1 MAENKEFKIT
11 IRAVTDQFESAMRRT
26 KDSFREANQSFRQ
39 GMQESNGF
47 LNDMANNLGKSMGV
61 LLNPVTLATAGI
73 AALGAGAVAAGVKG
87 MQMAMEFEDAG
98 NKLQASLGLAT
109 EETEEFK
116 ARMEES
122 FADARGTV
130 QEIQEAYRMVASTMQ
145 TGAEETGR
153 LADKA
158 LVLQEAF
165 GLDVTSSIKA
175 VDTMTKNLG
184 IDGDKAFDIIAT
196 TAQKAG
202 DKADDLL
209 DTFWEYSNQFA
220 EMGLDAEQFAGILT
234 TASEEGVYNFD
245 KVADAVKEFN
255 IRIKDGSKTTVES
268 MQMLLGDGATEVFN
282 KMKSGAMT
290 GAEAMQ
296 LVLTELQKIDDPL
309 KREQIAVGLFGTQW
323 EDVGDKA
330 MLAMTKG
337 MEGLEGFEGAMD
349 KATDAVDD
357 SFSKQIERIGNQ
369 FSLLA
374 KDVAEQLL
382 PYLKQFADFIEDNM
396 PKIQRTVETAIDV
409 VKFVFTDLAVVLK
422 NAWEIFKL
430 GYTIVKETVGLIV
443 DVLTGDFEGAKQRV
457 INIFEAIK
465 TAISDIFDNILG
477 AVKTKFNIIKEH
489 ITDKGKDIV
498 NGLWEGLQEKT
509 EWLKGKVTEWIKA
522 VLPGPIEKALG
533 IASPSKV
540 MKVIG
545 QQSAEGLA
553 LGVVDGK
560 SKVQQAVT
568 QLAVVMG
575 ESVKTMT
582 DKYNKTLYQ
591 MELQFS
597 KERMKLR
604 VEEMQKEIE
613 RTQTEV
619 QESEKRIEQLKKEL
633 KEYKKGS
640 EDYEKISE
648 DIRRETENLAKV
660 QERAAKARA
669 NAEQQAKSLVISAL
683 QQQRNILE
691 DVQDV
696 WERHHQALAEA
707 KEEYQR
713 RVREV
718 NRQLAEDERRLTE
731 DLKRQIE
738 QRAQDLMNWTGLFD
752 VVSFSG
758 EGITGGELLGN
769 LRDQVNA
776 FDEWQEQIGL
786 LAQKGVDEGL
796 IKELQKMGPKALP
809 QIKALNKLSD
819 EELTEYVNL
828 YRMKAQ
834 QAREEA
840 MRQLEQQRRET
851 QMKLMEIRANAYRQL
866 EMYRQ
871 KWAEKQKEIR
881 KNTMEELDAIE
892 RRYKQMAENS
902 THYGVSLMENFIGGV
917 RSRFGVLRSTLEQMM
932 EMVDMYMPHS
942 PAKVGPLKKLD
953 EYGPAMVQEIAR
965 GIQGS
970 LPTLERAVNQ
980 MAQVPSMAVVGG
992 GGGGSTTN
1000 NSHTTNYFNIS
1011 IESGNAEEVW
1021 EKLQDELHRRGF
1033 DL

>member
-1 MAENKEFKIT
+1 MAENREFRIT

-26 KDSFREANQSFRQ
+26 RDSFREANQSFRQ
-39 GMQESNGF
+39 GMQESNDF
-47 LNDMANNLGKSMGV
+47 LNDMANNLGKGMGA
-61 LLNPVTLATAGI
+61 LLNPATLATAGI
-73 AALGAGAVAAGVKG
+73 AALGAGAVAAGAKG

-122 FADARGTV
+122 FVDARGTV
-130 QEIQEAYRMVASTMQ
+130 QEIQEAYRLVASTMQ

-153 LADKA
+153 FADKA

-165 GLDVTSSIKA
+165 GLDMRSSIKA

-184 IDGDKAFDIIAT
+184 VSGDEAFDIIAK
-196 TAQKAG
+196 TAQEAG

-220 EMGLDAEQFAGILT
+220 EMGLSAEQFAGILT
-234 TASEEGVYNFD
+234 TTANEGVYNFD

-255 IRIKDGSKTTVES
+255 IRIKDGSVASTEA
-268 MQMLLGDGATEVFN
+268 MQRLLGDGATEVFN

-296 LVLTELQKIDDPL
+296 LVLTELQKIEDPL
-309 KREQIAVGLFGTQW
+309 EREQIGVGLFGTQW

-349 KATDAVDD
+349 KATDAVDN
-357 SFSKQIERIGNQ
+357 SFGKQIERIGNQ

-374 KDVAEQLL
+374 QDVAEQLL

-396 PKIQRTVETAIDV
+396 PKIQRTVEGTIDV
-409 VKFVFTDLAVVLK
+409 IKFVFTDLVVV
-422 NAWEIFKL
+422 FKL

-443 DVLTGDFEGAKQRV
+443 DVLTGDFEEAKQRV

-465 TAISDIFDNILG
+465 TAISNIFDNILG
-477 AVKTKFNIIKEH
+477 VVETKLNIIKKYM
-489 ITDKGKDIV
+489 TDKGKDIV
-498 NGLWEGLQEKT
+498 NGLWQGLQEKT
-509 EWLKGKVTEWIKA
+509 EWLKARITEWIKA
-522 VLPGPIEKALG
+522 VLPGPVEKALG

-540 MKVIG
+540 MRVIG

-553 LGVVDGK
+553 LGVADGK

-568 QLAVVMG
+568 NLGTSMG
-575 ESVKTMT
+575 ETIKASVNQ
-582 DKYNKTLYQ
+582 YNKTLYDL
-591 MELQFS
+591 ELQFS
-597 KERMKLR
+597 KERMRIK

-613 RTQTEV
+613 RTQTEI

-633 KEYKKGS
+633 KEYKEGS
-640 EDYEKISE
+640 EEYKKISE
-648 DIRRETENLAKV
+648 DIKKESENLAKA
-660 QERAAKARA
+660 QEQAAKTRA
-669 NAEQQAKSLVISAL
+669 NAEQEAKSLVISAL
-683 QQQRNILE
+683 QQQQDILE

-713 RVREV
+713 KVEQV

-731 DLKRQIE
+731 DLKQQIE

-752 VVSFSG
+752 AVSFSG
-758 EGITGGELLGN
+758 GEVTGEELLGN

-786 LAQKGVDEGL
+786 LAQKGVDDGL
-796 IKELQKMGPKALP
+796 IEELRKMGPKALP
-809 QIKALNKLSD
+809 QLKALNSLSN

-828 YRMKAQ
+828 YRTKAQ

-851 QMKLMEIRANAYRQL
+851 QMKLMEIRADAHRQL

-871 KWAEKQKEIR
+871 EWAEKQKEIR

-902 THYGVSLMENFIGGV
+902 THYGVALMDNFIAGV
-917 RSRFGVLRSTLEQMM
+917 WSRFDRLRDTLQTMM
-932 EMVDMYMPHS
+932 EMVDSYMPHS

-980 MAQVPSMAVVGG
+980 MAQVPSMAAVG

-1000 NSHTTNYFNIS
+1000 NSHTTNYFSINIQS
-1011 IESGNAEEVW
+1011 DNAEEVW

-1033 DL
+1033 YL